1 VISAAFDDFC
11 FIALA
16 STADLPPEFRIP
28 KPTAAAAVRL
38 INSLLEKSQPE
49 AAGIG
54 SVTLSCPEKS
64 WREWAIWLRG
74 KVPGSQFPA
83 QLQIRLEQNC
93 GCPF

>member
-1 VISAAFDDFC
+1 VISVAFDDFC

-16 STADLPPEFRIP
+16 STAGFPSEFRIP

-38 INSLLEKSQPE
+38 INSRLEKSQP
-49 AAGIG
+49 AGIG

-64 WREWAIWLRG
+64 WRESVIWLRG

-83 QLQIRLEQNC
+83 QLQNRLEQNC
-93 GCPF
+93 GRPF